1 MREATYLRLLIL
13 SLKAGK
19 DFVKSEESKIDKLLS
34 KLVQTVDK
42 TALCLTQKGKKP

>member
-19 DFVKSEESKIDKLLS
+19 DFVKSEESKIDKFLS
-34 KLVQTVDK
+34 KLVYFRMIPVIFIQIVITV
-42 TALCLTQKGKKP
+42 